1 MKKLLAI
8 ALLGAATFF
17 GFKASAQ
24 VKGQDMETYR
34 RSSLTMVMLE
44 DANLSSE
51 VAHLVRNAFV
61 DNQMPAKFNDH
72 RIAGYT
78 TFTSDGMTVSVADRK
93 AYNEF
98 TGEKKKTKDSGAQKG
113 AGMLGALLQLG
124 PSAQYAKYQHPVV
137 DTLTKNA
144 PFYAYK
150 YIKENDLARK
160 MMKKWFYDEDGN
172 LTPKI
177 IFDRAFENATE
188 AQKQEALEN
197 TGGSANAALD
207 YIMNHGGWDLISN
220 TFVTV
225 SSFRYFNAA
234 DMYDKIMNDTAIGA
248 QYMPQGLADTA
259 MAAAEMAATAAVTA
273 MGNGYAIYTTTYL
286 YRLVWNPEVQAAV
299 NDCIGK
305 GNFDEYEF
313 QLEYIGEETAQ
324 AQVAQRKRTFE
335 EAVAFATSRSLDKVI
350 AKLEK
355 KYEVFRTKTPLL
367 SIDPVTA
374 GIGTKECVKKGDK
387 YDVLSVSQDKNGMPV
402 YKTVATIVVETVGN
416 NMGEDCDELDEL
428 GASSDTFT
436 TFKGKLSPKV
446 AHPGTLIRQASG
458 K

>member
-1 MKKLLAI
+1 MKKLLAAAVVI
-8 ALLGAATFF
+8 A
-17 GFKASAQ
+17 ASLSGIQALAQ

-44 DANLSSE
+44 DASLNRNVST
-51 VAHLVRNAFV
+51 LVRNAFV

-72 RIAGYT
+72 RLPGYT
-78 TFTSDGMTVSVADRK
+78 TFKADGMTISVADRK

-98 TGEKKKTKDSGAQKG
+98 TGEKKKTKDTGAQKG
-113 AGMLGALLQLG
+113 AGLFGEKLNLG
-124 PSAQYAKYQHPVV
+124 PSSRYAAFQHPVV

-144 PFYAYK
+144 PFYAFK
-150 YIKENDLARK
+150 YIQENDLARK
-160 MMKKWFYDEDGN
+160 MMKKWFFDENGN
-172 LTPKI
+172 ITPQI

-188 AQKQEALEN
+188 AQKQEAREN

-220 TFVTV
+220 TFITV
-225 SSFRYFNAA
+225 SSFRYFSAE
-234 DMYDKIMNDTAIGA
+234 DMYNKIMNDTAIGA
-248 QYMPQGLADTA
+248 QYMPQSLADMS
-259 MAAAEMAATAAVTA
+259 MAAAEMAANAAVTA

-299 NDCIGK
+299 NDCINR
-305 GNFDEYEF
+305 GNFDDYEF
-313 QLEYIGEETAQ
+313 KLEYIGEETAH

-374 GIGTKECVKKGDK
+374 GIGTKECVSKGDK
-387 YDVLSVSQDKNGMPV
+387 YEVLSVSQGKDGMPV
-402 YKTVATIVVETVGN
+402 YKTVATITVESVGN
-416 NMGEDCDELDEL
+416 NMGEDCDELDLL
-428 GASSDTFT
+428 GASTDTFT
-436 TFKGKLSPKV
+436 TFKGKLNPKTC
-446 AHPGTLIRQASG
+446 HPGSLIRQAG